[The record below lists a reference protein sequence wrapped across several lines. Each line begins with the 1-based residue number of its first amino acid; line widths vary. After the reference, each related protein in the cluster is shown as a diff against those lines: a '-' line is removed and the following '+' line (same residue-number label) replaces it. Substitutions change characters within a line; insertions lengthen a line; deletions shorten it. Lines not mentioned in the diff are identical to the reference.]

1 MHAVRRRGCHDCP
14 RNNGP
19 AGHLPH
25 CICLPGCFQSTRTK
39 SKLILQTKIDF
50 TLCRG
55 VLAAVFFVF
64 FFFGLGIAI
73 LPLFGPKFGVN
84 IEILHL
90 VYSAIGVL
98 IFSVYL
104 IYDTQVE
111 GKQQILIKICLPQ
124 MMMGGNHKFSIS
136 PEEYIFAA
144 IAIYLDILNLFLHIL
159 KLVAAARR
167 K

>member
-1 MHAVRRRGCHDCP
+1 M
-14 RNNGP
+14 
-19 AGHLPH
+19 
-25 CICLPGCFQSTRTK
+25 
-39 SKLILQTKIDF
+39 QTKIDF

-55 VLAAVFFVF
+55 VVAAVFFVF

-73 LPLFGPKFGVN
+73 LPLFGVN
-84 IEILHL
+84 IAILHL

-111 GKQQILIKICLPQ
+111 GKQQILIKIDLSQ
-124 MMMGGNHKFSIS
+124 MMMGGDHKFSIS

-159 KLVAAARR
+159 KLVAAAR

>member
-1 MHAVRRRGCHDCP
+1 M
-14 RNNGP
+14 
-19 AGHLPH
+19 
-25 CICLPGCFQSTRTK
+25 IIF
-39 SKLILQTKIDF
+39 QTKIDF

-55 VLAAVFFVF
+55 VLAVVFLVFFM
-64 FFFGLGIAI
+64 FGLGIAI
-73 LPLFGPKFGVN
+73 LPLFGVN

-98 IFSVYL
+98 LFSVYL
-104 IYDTQVE
+104 IYDTQVVDN
-111 GKQQILIKICLPQ
+111 QQSSPLNSQ

-159 KLVAAARR
+159 KLVAAAR

>member
-1 MHAVRRRGCHDCP
+1 M
-14 RNNGP
+14 
-19 AGHLPH
+19 
-25 CICLPGCFQSTRTK
+25 
-39 SKLILQTKIDF
+39 QTKIDF

-55 VLAAVFFVF
+55 VLACVLFVF
-64 FFFGLGIAI
+64 VLFGLGIAI
-73 LPLFGPKFGVN
+73 LPLLGVN
-84 IEILHL
+84 VQILHL

-98 IFSVYL
+98 LFSVYL
-104 IYDTQVE
+104 IYDTQVVDN
-111 GKQQILIKICLPQ
+111 QQSSPLNPQ

-159 KLVAAARR
+159 KLVAAAR

>member
-1 MHAVRRRGCHDCP
+1 MLYDGEDVMIALGITALLVIFLTAFAFQVISSKLRRKQ
-14 RNNGP
+14 NW
-19 AGHLPH
+19 
-25 CICLPGCFQSTRTK
+25 
-39 SKLILQTKIDF
+39 LILQTKIDF

-73 LPLFGPKFGVN
+73 LPLFGVN
-84 IEILHL
+84 IELLHL

-111 GKQQILIKICLPQ
+111 DKRQILIKICLSQ
-124 MMMGGNHKFSIS
+124 MMMGGDHKFSIS

-167 K
+167 R

>member
-1 MHAVRRRGCHDCP
+1 M
-14 RNNGP
+14 
-19 AGHLPH
+19 
-25 CICLPGCFQSTRTK
+25 
-39 SKLILQTKIDF
+39 QTKIDF

-111 GKQQILIKICLPQ
+111 GKQQILIKISQ